1 MTVPKFALFEHRLE
15 EIYNESLRKLPE
27 MIKAL
32 RLSNSLD
39 EGDLKKIKKDVF
51 DDLSGRWDFNDFKI
65 KTSDISVQNQEFS
78 FEKSVAA
85 DILGTSLTSS
95 LTSDYV
101 TLYYAI
107 YTVPYSG
114 SIDSAK
120 YTTIYPKEEVYLIDY
135 STYFSLT
142 VYSLYPVKE
151 SSEAIKHEKDRVL
164 DMITKNHDANAA
176 YIKDKET
183 NLKDAIEKEIDI
195 NFKSGRNEISD
206 NESLL

>member
-1 MTVPKFALFEHRLE
+1 MTIPKFALFEHRLE
-15 EIYNESLRKLPE
+15 ELYNDSMQELPK

-39 EGDLKKIKKDVF
+39 EGDLKKIKKGVYE
-51 DDLSGRWDFNDFKI
+51 DLSGNMDFNDFKI

-78 FEKSVAA
+78 FEKSIAA
-85 DILGTSLTSS
+85 DIMGRNLYSS
-95 LTSDYV
+95 LTSDFV
-101 TLYYAI
+101 TLYYAL

-114 SIDSAK
+114 SIKSVK

-135 STYFSLT
+135 GTYFSLT
-142 VYSLYPVKE
+142 VYSLYPVTE
-151 SSEAIKHEKDRVL
+151 TAEAIKHEKDRVL
-164 DMITKNHDANAA
+164 DLLTKNQEANAK

-183 NLKDAIEKEIDI
+183 HLKDAIDKEIDF

-206 NESLL
+206 NEALL